1 MGIQYS
7 PLSRVQVLVRI
18 LLPLDYKLSHKQAV
32 VVGQEEEDDDD
43 GWKEKVARK
52 DHLQRHGT
60 CVRLTRYSLSGQL

>member
-7 PLSRVQVLVRI
+7 PLSRVQVLVRN

-32 VVGQEEEDDDD
+32 VVGQEEDDDD
-43 GWKEKVARK
+43 GKKEKVARK
-52 DHLQRHGT
+52 DHLQHHRT